1 VLLPLLPRPGL
12 RRLVPLV
19 PMTTTIDGVMD
30 YHDAVDSLYSRL
42 PTRMGPS
49 LDRITRLAE
58 LLDHPERT
66 APAIHLTGTNGK
78 TTTARM
84 VGSLLA
90 AFGVGGG
97 VYTSPHLQDV
107 RERVATATRLISPEE
122 FAETWSYLE
131 PFLAEVDRAS
141 DQPVTFYEA
150 LTALAFTWFA
160 ELPVDA
166 QVVEVG
172 MGGTWDATNL
182 VHGEVAIV
190 NRVALDHPELGDTPA
205 AVATEKAGIIKRG
218 ATVVSQSQD
227 DDVLDVIAERAARQE
242 ARLLVAGR
250 DFGVERRRQAVGG
263 QLLDL
268 RTPTG
273 VVPDVLVP
281 LHGRHQADNA
291 AGALVAVEAFLG
303 AHEGSWGPGTDA
315 PASERRLLDPDTA
328 RAGFAAVTSPGR
340 LEVVSRQP
348 LVLLDGAHNPAGAR
362 ALATALLEEF
372 VVDRRTLVV
381 ACLADKDLRGILEGL
396 APATGR
402 LVVTTNRSP
411 RAAPAERLRKEA
423 EALGLR
429 AEVAP
434 DVASAVQRAIDGA
447 GETEAVVVTGS
458 LYTVGEARDLLLG
471 DGPA

>member
-1 VLLPLLPRPGL
+1 
-12 RRLVPLV
+12 VPVV
-19 PMTTTIDGVMD
+19 PVTTTLDGVMD
-30 YHDAVDSLYSRL
+30 YQDAVDALYARM

-66 APAIHLTGTNGK
+66 APAVHLTGTNGK

-84 VGSLLA
+84 VASLLA
-90 AFGVGGG
+90 AFGVGAG

-107 RERVATATRLISPEE
+107 RERVALASRPISREE
-122 FAETWSYLE
+122 FTETWAYLG
-131 PFLAEVDRAS
+131 PYLTEVDRAS

-150 LTALAFTWFA
+150 LTILAFTWFA

-182 VHGEVAIV
+182 VHGEVAVV

-205 AVATEKAGIIKRG
+205 AVAAEKAGIIKPG
-218 ATVVSQSQD
+218 ATVVSQAQD
-227 DDVLDVIAERAARQE
+227 DDVLQVIAGRAAE
-242 ARLLVAGR
+242 MDARLLLAGR
-250 DFGVERRRQAVGG
+250 DFEVERRRQAVGG

-291 AGALVAVEAFLG
+291 ASALVAVEAFLG
-303 AHEGSWGPGTDA
+303 AHEGAWGPGTDA
-315 PASERRLLDPDTA
+315 PAGQRRELDPDTV

-362 ALATALLEEF
+362 ALAAALLEEF

-381 ACLADKDLRGILEGL
+381 ACLADKDVRGILEGL

-402 LVVTTNRSP
+402 LIVTTNRSP

-423 EALGLR
+423 EALGLA

-434 DVASAVQRAIDGA
+434 DVPTAVGEAVDGA

-471 DGPA
+471 SGPA

>member
-1 VLLPLLPRPGL
+1 MEYR
-12 RRLVPLV
+12 
-19 PMTTTIDGVMD
+19 
-30 YHDAVDSLYSRL
+30 DAVAALYRRM
-42 PTRMGPS
+42 PTRMAPS

-66 APAIHLTGTNGK
+66 APAVHLTGTNGK

-84 VGSLLA
+84 VASVLA
-90 AFGVGGG
+90 AFGVGAGL
-97 VYTSPHLQDV
+97 YTSPHLQDV
-107 RERVATATRLISPEE
+107 RERIALATRPISTEE
-122 FAETWSYLE
+122 FAETWAYLE
-131 PFLAEVDRAS
+131 PYLAEVDRVS
-141 DQPVTFYEA
+141 DEPVTFYEA
-150 LTALAFTWFA
+150 LTTMAFTWFA

-182 VHGEVAIV
+182 VHGEVAVI
-190 NRVALDHPELGDTPA
+190 NRVDLDHPELGDTPA
-205 AVATEKAGIIKRG
+205 AVATEKAGIIKQG
-218 ATVVSQSQD
+218 ATVVSQEQAA
-227 DDVLDVIAERAARQE
+227 DVLAVIEERAAAND

-263 QLLDL
+263 QVLDL

-273 VVPDVLVP
+273 VVPDLLVP

-291 AGALVAVEAFLG
+291 AGALVAVQAFLG
-303 AHEGSWGPGTDA
+303 AHPGPWGPGTDA
-315 PASERRLLDPDTA
+315 PGRELDVDTV

-362 ALATALLEEF
+362 ALAAALLEEF

-381 ACLADKDLRGILEGL
+381 ASLADKDLRGILEAL

-402 LVVTTNRSP
+402 LVVTTNHSP

-423 EALGLR
+423 EAVGLH

-434 DVASAVQRAIDGA
+434 DVATAVRRAIDGA
-447 GETEAVVVTGS
+447 AETEAVVVTGS
-458 LYTVGEARDLLLG
+458 LYTVGEARDLLMG
-471 DGPA
+471 PGPA

>member
-1 VLLPLLPRPGL
+1 
-12 RRLVPLV
+12 VPLV
-19 PMTTTIDGVMD
+19 PVTTTIDGVMD
-30 YHDAVDSLYSRL
+30 FQDAVDALYARM

-49 LDRITRLAE
+49 LDRISRLAE

-66 APAIHLTGTNGK
+66 APALHLTGTNGK

-84 VGSLLA
+84 VASLLA
-90 AFGVGGG
+90 AFGVGAG

-107 RERVATATRLISPEE
+107 RERVALATRPISPDE
-122 FAETWSYLE
+122 FAETWAYLE
-131 PFLAEVDRAS
+131 PFLAEVDQVS
-141 DQPVTFYEA
+141 EQPVTFYEA
-150 LTALAFTWFA
+150 LTMLAFVWFS

-182 VHGEVAIV
+182 VHGDVAVI
-190 NRVALDHPELGDTPA
+190 NRVSLDHPELGDTPV

-218 ATVVSQSQD
+218 ATVVSQAQD
-227 DDVLDVIAERAARQE
+227 DDVLALIGGRAAGLD
-242 ARLLVAGR
+242 ARLLVEGP

-263 QLLDL
+263 QVLDL
-268 RTPTG
+268 RTPGGIIT
-273 VVPDVLVP
+273 DVLVP

-291 AGALVAVEAFLG
+291 AAALVAVEAFLG
-303 AHEGSWGPGTDA
+303 AHQGAWGPGTDA
-315 PASERRLLDPDTA
+315 PASARRDLDPDTV

-362 ALATALLEEF
+362 ALAAALLEEF
-372 VVDRRTLVV
+372 VVDRRTVVV
-381 ACLADKDLRGILEGL
+381 ACLADKDIRGILQGL

-423 EALGLR
+423 EALGVV

-434 DVASAVQRAIDGA
+434 DVPTAVRQAVDGA

-458 LYTVGEARDLLLG
+458 LYTVGEARGLLIG
-471 DGPA
+471 PGPA

>member
-1 VLLPLLPRPGL
+1 
-12 RRLVPLV
+12 
-19 PMTTTIDGVMD
+19 ME
-30 YHDAVDSLYSRL
+30 YQDAVAALYARM
-42 PTRMGPS
+42 PTRMAPS
-49 LDRITRLAE
+49 LARITRLAE

-66 APAIHLTGTNGK
+66 APAVHLTGTNGK

-90 AFGVGGG
+90 AFGVGAG

-107 RERVATATRLISPEE
+107 RERVALASRPISTEE
-122 FAETWSYLE
+122 FAETWAYLE
-131 PFLAEVDRAS
+131 PYLAEVDQVS

-182 VHGEVAIV
+182 VRGEVAVI
-190 NRVALDHPELGDTPA
+190 NRVDLDHPELGDTPA
-205 AVATEKAGIIKRG
+205 AVATEKAGIIKHG
-218 ATVVSQSQD
+218 ATVVSQAQD
-227 DDVLDVIAERAARQE
+227 ADVLAVIEERAAQLD
-242 ARLLVAGR
+242 AHLLSSGR

-263 QLLDL
+263 QVLDL

-273 VVPDVLVP
+273 VIPDILVP

-291 AGALVAVEAFLG
+291 AGALVAVQAFLG
-303 AHEGSWGPGTDA
+303 AHQGAWGPGTDA
-315 PASERRLLDPDTA
+315 PGSVKRDLDPDTV

-362 ALATALLEEF
+362 ALAAALLEEF
-372 VVDRRTLVV
+372 VVDRRILVV
-381 ACLADKDLRGILEGL
+381 ACLADKDIRGILNGL

-402 LVVTTNRSP
+402 LVVTTNRNP

-423 EALGLR
+423 EALGLH

-434 DVASAVQRAIDGA
+434 DVPTAVRRAVDSA

-458 LYTVGEARDLLLG
+458 LHTVGEARDLLMG
-471 DGPA
+471 AGPA

>member
-1 VLLPLLPRPGL
+1 MTVLRDGQRPAKDGTL
-12 RRLVPLV
+12 QSS
-19 PMTTTIDGVMD
+19 PME
-30 YHDAVDSLYSRL
+30 YRDAVAALYARL
-42 PTRMGPS
+42 PTRMAPS

-84 VGSLLA
+84 AASLLA
-90 AFGVGGG
+90 AFGVGAGL
-97 VYTSPHLQDV
+97 YTSPHLQDV
-107 RERVATATRLISPEE
+107 RERVALATRPISTEE
-122 FAETWSYLE
+122 FAETWAYLE
-131 PFLAEVDRAS
+131 PYLAEVDRVS

-150 LTALAFTWFA
+150 LTTLAFTWFA

-182 VHGEVAIV
+182 VHGEVAVI
-190 NRVALDHPELGDTPA
+190 NRVDLDHPELGDTPA
-205 AVATEKAGIIKRG
+205 AVATEKAGIIKQG
-218 ATVVSQSQD
+218 ATVVSQDQAA
-227 DDVLDVIAERAARQE
+227 DVLAVIEQRAAAHD

-263 QLLDL
+263 QVLDL

-273 VVPDVLVP
+273 VVSDVLLP

-303 AHEGSWGPGTDA
+303 ADPGPWGPGTDA
-315 PASERRLLDPDTA
+315 PSRELDHDTV

-362 ALATALLEEF
+362 ALAAALLEDF

-381 ACLADKDLRGILEGL
+381 ACLADKDIRGILAAL

-423 EALGLR
+423 EAVGLH

-434 DVASAVQRAIDGA
+434 DVATAVGRAVDTA
-447 GETEAVVVTGS
+447 GEGEAVVVTGS

-471 DGPA
+471 AGPA

>member
-1 VLLPLLPRPGL
+1 M
-12 RRLVPLV
+12 VPV
-19 PMTTTIDGVMD
+19 TAATIDGVMD
-30 YHDAVDSLYSRL
+30 YQDAVDALYARM

-49 LDRITRLAE
+49 LERITRLAE

-66 APAIHLTGTNGK
+66 APAVHLTGTNGK
-78 TTTARM
+78 TSTARM
-84 VGSLLA
+84 VASLLA
-90 AFGVGGG
+90 AFGVGAG

-107 RERVATATRLISPEE
+107 RERVALATRPISPDE
-122 FAETWSYLE
+122 FAETWAYLE
-131 PFLAEVDRAS
+131 PFLAEVDRSS

-150 LTALAFTWFA
+150 LTTLAFVWFA

-166 QVVEVG
+166 QVIEVG

-182 VHGEVAIV
+182 VDGEVAVI
-190 NRVALDHPELGDTPA
+190 NRVSLDHPELGDTPA
-205 AVATEKAGIIKRG
+205 AVAGEKAGIIKRG
-218 ATVVSQSQD
+218 ATVVSQAQD
-227 DDVLDVIAERAARQE
+227 DDVLDVIAGRAAEQD
-242 ARLLVAGR
+242 ARLLLAGR

-263 QLLDL
+263 QVLDL
-268 RTPTG
+268 RTPGG
-273 VVPDVLVP
+273 VVRDLLVP

-291 AGALVAVEAFLG
+291 AVALVAVEAFLG
-303 AHEGSWGPGTDA
+303 AHEGAWGPGTDA
-315 PASERRLLDPDTA
+315 PAAGRRELDPGTV

-362 ALATALLEEF
+362 ALAAALLEEF

-381 ACLADKDLRGILEGL
+381 ACLADKDIHGILEGL

-423 EALGLR
+423 EALGLH

-434 DVASAVQRAIDGA
+434 DVASAVRQAVDGA
-447 GETEAVVVTGS
+447 AETEAVVVTGS
-458 LYTVGEARDLLLG
+458 LYTVGEARDLLMG
-471 DGPA
+471 TGPA

>member
-1 VLLPLLPRPGL
+1 
-12 RRLVPLV
+12 VPVV
-19 PMTTTIDGVMD
+19 PVTAATIDGVMD
-30 YHDAVDSLYSRL
+30 YQDAVDALYARM

-49 LDRITRLAE
+49 LERITRLAE

-66 APAIHLTGTNGK
+66 APAVHLTGTNGK

-84 VGSLLA
+84 VASLLA
-90 AFGVGGG
+90 AFGVGAGL
-97 VYTSPHLQDV
+97 YTSPHLQDV
-107 RERVATATRLISPEE
+107 RERVALATRPISTEE
-122 FAETWSYLE
+122 FADTWAYLE
-131 PFLAEVDRAS
+131 PFLAEVDRS
-141 DQPVTFYEA
+141 SEQPVTFYEA
-150 LTALAFTWFA
+150 LTAMAFTWFA

-182 VHGEVAIV
+182 VHGEVAII
-190 NRVALDHPELGDTPA
+190 NRVGLDHPELGDTPA
-205 AVATEKAGIIKRG
+205 AVAAEKAGIIKHG
-218 ATVVSQSQD
+218 ATVVSQAQD
-227 DDVLDVIAERAARQE
+227 DDVLTVIAERAADQE

-250 DFGVERRRQAVGG
+250 DFGVERRRQAIGG
-263 QLLDL
+263 QVLDL
-268 RTPTG
+268 RTPGG
-273 VVPDVLVP
+273 VITDVLVP

-303 AHEGSWGPGTDA
+303 AHEGAWGPGTDA
-315 PASERRLLDPDTA
+315 PAADRRELDHDTV

-362 ALATALLEEF
+362 ALAAALLEEF

-381 ACLADKDLRGILEGL
+381 ACLADKDIRGILEGL

-423 EALGLR
+423 EALGLH

-434 DVASAVQRAIDGA
+434 DVASAVRQAIDGA
-447 GETEAVVVTGS
+447 AKTEAVVVTGS
-458 LYTVGEARDLLLG
+458 LYTVGEARDLLMG
-471 DGPA
+471 TGPA